1 MRQPLTSRTPLR
13 RLGLAT
19 AGIAGLALAAP
30 AVASA
35 ADAGSSGGEPAQVVE
50 QALVVEQARTTEVC
64 GGAVAFDDAELQRLI
79 DEGTVVRATPAEK
92 AELIQRIDGAPGEL
106 VAAATILIER
116 LDGLGVPALPTVPAL
131 PALPADAA
139 PGTVIIGQAQP
150 C

>member
-1 MRQPLTSRTPLR
+1 MRQPLTSRTTLR

-19 AGIAGLALAAP
+19 AGIAALALAAP
-30 AVASA
+30 AMAS
-35 ADAGSSGGEPAQVVE
+35 AGSSGGEPARVVE
-50 QALVVEQARTTEVC
+50 QALVVEQAQTTEAC
-64 GGAVAFDDAELQRLI
+64 IGAVAFDDAELQRLI
-79 DEGTVVRATPAEK
+79 DEGKVIRATPSEK

-106 VAAATILIER
+106 LAAATILIER
-116 LDGLGVPALPTVPAL
+116 LDGLGV